1 MEMISHRVS
10 YYNHDGALKEM
21 ITLETKGKK
30 KKKETFLTQSA

>member
-30 KKKETFLTQSA
+30 KKKKHF